1 MLILDDILLFPFKS
15 LLWIFRNIDSAAKEE
30 LSGQR
35 DAITVELSEIY
46 MMLETGQIME
56 EEFEIREKALLDQL
70 DRMNKKADD
79 LD

>member
-46 MMLETGQIME
+46 MRLETGQIME

>member
-56 EEFEIREKALLDQL
+56 EEFEIREKELLDQL

>member
-46 MMLETGQIME
+46 MLLETGQIME
-56 EEFEIREKALLDQL
+56 EEFEIREKELLDQL